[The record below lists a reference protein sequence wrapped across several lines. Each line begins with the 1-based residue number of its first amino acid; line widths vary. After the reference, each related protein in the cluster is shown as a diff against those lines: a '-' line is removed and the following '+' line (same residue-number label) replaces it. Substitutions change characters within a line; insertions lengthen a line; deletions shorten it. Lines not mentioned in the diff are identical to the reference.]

1 MRLAF
6 FGGTFNPPHNGH
18 KLIINYCLR
27 NFDKFIVIPNKV
39 SPDKKNISTVSYK
52 HRINMLKLLLMD
64 DNVIIDPFEIES
76 KKKNYTSYT
85 VRYLLKKYKGSS
97 ISMIIGEDQLYNLHN
112 WYDNEF
118 ILSNINIICFTRKL
132 DDKNQSKDQYNV
144 KKIDF
149 DFPFS
154 SSYIR
159 ELIFNNKKIKK
170 SVIPTEISDYIN
182 ENKLYK

>member
-1 MRLAF
+1 
-6 FGGTFNPPHNGH
+6 
-18 KLIINYCLR
+18 
-27 NFDKFIVIPNKV
+27 
-39 SPDKKNISTVSYK
+39 
-52 HRINMLKLLLMD
+52 
-64 DNVIIDPFEIES
+64 
-76 KKKNYTSYT
+76 
-85 VRYLLKKYKGSS
+85 
-97 ISMIIGEDQLYNLHN
+97 MIIGEDQLYNLHN